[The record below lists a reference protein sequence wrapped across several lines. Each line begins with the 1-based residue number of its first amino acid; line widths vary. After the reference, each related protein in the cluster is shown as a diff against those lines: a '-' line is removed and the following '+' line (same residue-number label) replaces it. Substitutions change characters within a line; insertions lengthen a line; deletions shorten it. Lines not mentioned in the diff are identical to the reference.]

1 MIKKAKKGQFSGR
14 ISSHKRTG
22 RRFHKIALEFE
33 GEAARVFAKT
43 EPGQFAEIDLS
54 GAALPPAE
62 KIPEELKD
70 VCRRN
75 IILRRPFSFCDIT
88 TKGNKTIV
96 EILYCAVGPA
106 SLRMTT
112 LKVGNEVSV
121 IGPLG
126 NGFSIPKD
134 KKTALLVSG
143 GMGSPPLQHLAN
155 VLVKENPKINAIA
168 FAGAKTKEDFPFNP
182 KRFAKSKIETIITTD
197 DGSAGLK
204 GFVSEHLERWI
215 EKNGQKEAEMI
226 IYGCGPEA
234 MLARVAEI
242 ANSHRIDCQ
251 ISMERRMACGIG
263 LCLGCAVKCRVVRQA
278 RHGVAGS
285 EETIYK
291 MCCTDGPVF
300 DSKEVIFSV

>member
-1 MIKKAKKGQFSGR
+1 MMKKANKGQFSGR
-14 ISSHKRTG
+14 VSSHKRTG
-22 RRFHKIALEFE
+22 RCFHKIALEFE
-33 GEAARVFAKT
+33 GQAARVFAKT
-43 EPGQFAEIDLS
+43 APGQFAEIDLS

-70 VCRRN
+70 VCRRD

-112 LKVGNEVSV
+112 LKVSNKISV

-155 VLVKENPKINAIA
+155 VLVKENPKINAIV

-182 KRFAKSKIETIITTD
+182 RRFAKSKIETIITTD

-215 EKNGQKEAEMI
+215 EKKGCKEAEMI

-263 LCLGCAVKCRVVRQA
+263 LCLGCAVECKLE
-278 RHGVAGS
+278 GS
-285 EETIYK
+285 NETVYK

-300 DSKEVIFSV
+300 DSKEIVFSF

>member
-1 MIKKAKKGQFSGR
+1 MKKANKGQFWGR
-14 ISSHKRTG
+14 VCGNKSATG
-22 RRFHKIALEFE
+22 KGQCFYKITLEFE
-33 GEAARVFAKT
+33 GQAAKAFAKAV
-43 EPGQFAEIDLS
+43 PGQFAEIDLS
-54 GAALPPAE
+54 KTSLPAAE
-62 KIPEELKD
+62 KIPEGLKD
-70 VCRRN
+70 ACKRD

-96 EILYCAVGPA
+96 VILYCVVGPA

-112 LKVGNEVSV
+112 LKAGDTVNI

-143 GMGSPPLQHLAN
+143 GMGSPPLQHLADY
-155 VLVKENPKINAIA
+155 LVKNNPKINVLT
-168 FAGAKTKEDFPFNP
+168 FAGARTKEHFPFNP
-182 KRFAKSKIETIITTD
+182 KRFTKQKIETIITTD

-215 EKNGQKEAEMI
+215 EKSGQKESEMI
-226 IYGCGPEA
+226 IYACGPEA

-242 ANSHRIDCQ
+242 ANSSNIECQ

-263 LCLGCAVKCRVVRQA
+263 VCQGCAVECRLE
-278 RHGVAGS
+278 GS
-285 EETIYK
+285 SETVYK

-300 DSKEVIFSV
+300 DAKEVVF